1 MFLKTKQWYNIKY
14 FINNKEISCNDLEF
28 HIFKNNSSLNA
39 PSNQISSLSNELFIF
54 YGKSKYIIK
63 WGFWDRWLEF
73 NSLQTEQKELPISTS
88 IYTAYGKP
96 INVMEMPDNETFLIC
111 GSNTGLTSIFL
122 YSDEITSIS
131 INNN

>member
-28 HIFKNNSSLNA
+28 HTFKNNSSLNA
-39 PSNQISSLSNELFIF
+39 PSNQISSLSNELFIV

-63 WGFWDRWLEF
+63 GGFWDRWLEF

-96 INVMEMPDNETFLIC
+96 ISVMGMPDNERF
-111 GSNTGLTSIFL
+111 
-122 YSDEITSIS
+122 
-131 INNN
+131 